1 MNVFRRPGIDPEAF
15 FKVALPD
22 MQLTRRDQWYMYA
35 QELYAGFFDRQERE
49 IVEQKKMESVRLPED
64 FDYMQVTAISI
75 ESRQRLN
82 AHKPLTLGQASRIP
96 GVRPADIT
104 VLAHWLENRA

>member
-1 MNVFRRPGIDPEAF
+1 ME
-15 FKVALPD
+15 KVKLSP
-22 MQLTRRDQWYMYA
+22 
-35 QELYAGFFDRQERE
+35 
-49 IVEQKKMESVRLPED
+49 D
-64 FDYMQVTAISI
+64 FDYMSITAISI

-104 VLAHWLENRA
+104 VLAHWLESRD

>member
-1 MNVFRRPGIDPEAF
+1 MQDPEQLF
-15 FKVALPD
+15 RVALPD
-22 MQLTRRDQWYMYA
+22 LPLMRRDQWFMYA
-35 QELYAGFFDRQERE
+35 EEIYAGFFDRQARE
-49 IVEQKKMESVRLPED
+49 IEDQKKMESVRLPED
-64 FDYMQVTAISI
+64 FDYMQVTAVSI

-104 VLAHWLENRA
+104 VLAHWLENKSC